1 MGIHSRVETPLHP
14 PQAHGILAEDNDSVD
29 VRRQGHATL
38 KGSRMRRSDCVN
50 STTVWAILLVSLATT
65 IPVGAADGIRITPD
79 VVYGHKHGMALT
91 FDVFR
96 PDGGNNVGILFMVS
110 GGWYSM
116 WAPPEQTM
124 GLFKPL
130 LDKGFT
136 VFAVRHGSSP
146 KYVVPEAVSDV
157 RRSVRFIRLHA
168 KRFGVDPDRL
178 GVCGASA
185 GGHLSLML
193 GTTSDAGDLQAKD
206 KVLRISNR
214 VAAVVAYFPP
224 TDLRPYV
231 KEGSPY
237 LVSFPALKFDP
248 NEVDAVSPLRHV
260 SPDDPPTLMIHG
272 DKDTLVPL
280 WHSEKMR
287 DALKAQGVAT
297 DLLTIKGAGH
307 GFRGE
312 DAQRGN
318 AAWVA
323 WFEKH
328 LLNTQAIKTKGAKE

>member
-1 MGIHSRVETPLHP
+1 MRRHACTNSLFFWTILFATLATAIPLH
-14 PQAHGILAEDNDSVD
+14 AAE
-29 VRRQGHATL
+29 
-38 KGSRMRRSDCVN
+38 
-50 STTVWAILLVSLATT
+50 
-65 IPVGAADGIRITPD
+65 GIRITPD

-91 FDVFR
+91 FDVFQ
-96 PDGGNNVGILFMVS
+96 PEGGNHVGVLFMVS
-110 GGWYSM
+110 GGWFSR

-146 KYVVPEAVSDV
+146 KYVVPEVVSDV

-168 KRFGVDPDRL
+168 KRLGVDPERL

-193 GTTSDAGDLQAKD
+193 GATSDAGDPQAKD
-206 KVLRISNR
+206 EVLRVSNR

-231 KEGSPY
+231 KEDSPY
-237 LVSFPALKFDP
+237 RVSFPALCFDP
-248 NEVDAVSPLRHV
+248 NQADAVSPLRHV
-260 SPDDPPTLMIHG
+260 SSDDPPTLLIHG
-272 DKDTLVPL
+272 DNDTLVPL

-297 DLLTIKGAGH
+297 ELVTIKGAGH
-307 GFRGE
+307 GFRGA
-312 DAQRGN
+312 DAERGN

-328 LLNTQAIKTKGAKE
+328 LLNPASKPAAGK

>member
-1 MGIHSRVETPLHP
+1 
-14 PQAHGILAEDNDSVD
+14 
-29 VRRQGHATL
+29 
-38 KGSRMRRSDCVN
+38 MRRSARVQSVFLCM
-50 STTVWAILLVSLATT
+50 ILLAVLAVS
-65 IPVGAADGIRITPD
+65 IPARSASGIQITPD

-110 GGWYSM
+110 GGWYSK

-146 KYVVPEAVSDV
+146 KYVVPEVVSDV

-168 KRFGVDPDRL
+168 KRFGVDPERL

-193 GTTSDAGDLQAKD
+193 GTTSDAGDPRDED
-206 KVLRISNR
+206 KVLRVTNR

-224 TDLRPYV
+224 TDLRPLV
-231 KEGSPY
+231 KEDSPY
-237 LVSFPALKFDP
+237 RVHFPALRFDP
-248 NEVDAVSPLRHV
+248 NEADAVSPLQHV

-328 LLNTQAIKTKGAKE
+328 LLSPASKPSAEQ

>member
-1 MGIHSRVETPLHP
+1 MKRTV
-14 PQAHGILAEDNDSVD
+14 
-29 VRRQGHATL
+29 
-38 KGSRMRRSDCVN
+38 
-50 STTVWAILLVSLATT
+50 STASMPCWAILFVTCAVV
-65 IPVGAADGIRITPD
+65 IPLRASEGIQITPD
-79 VVYGHKHGMALT
+79 MVYGHKDGMALT
-91 FDVFR
+91 FDVFQ
-96 PDGGNNVGILFMVS
+96 PEGGHNVGVLFMVS
-110 GGWYSM
+110 GGWYSR

-146 KYVVPEAVSDV
+146 KYVVPEVVSDV

-168 KRFGVDPDRL
+168 KRFGVDPERL

-185 GGHLSLML
+185 GGHLSLVL
-193 GTTSDAGDLQAKD
+193 ATTSDPGDPNAED
-206 KVLRISNR
+206 EVLRVSNR

-231 KEGSPY
+231 KEDSPY
-237 LVSFPALKFDP
+237 RVNFPALRFDP
-248 NEVDAVSPLRHV
+248 NEADEVSPLRHV
-260 SPDDPPTLMIHG
+260 SPDDPPILLIHG
-272 DKDTLVPL
+272 DNDTLVPL

-287 DALKAQGVAT
+287 DALKAQGVEN
-297 DLLTIKGAGH
+297 DLLVIEGAGH
-307 GFRGE
+307 GFRGA

-318 AAWVA
+318 EAWVG

-328 LLNTQAIKTKGAKE
+328 LLKTQ